1 MIKQNQK
8 YFNRFHVILDG
19 LVIYLSFCL
28 SYAIRFKI
36 EFLKPLMPET
46 RYYRQ
51 LWQYQ
56 RMLLVVVIAYL
67 LLYWRFG
74 LYKPKRFQRPLRELY
89 SLFKANSCG
98 TLFIFIYIFFMKIEH
113 VPRSLLIIFY
123 VLSMIL
129 SMGVRIAIRMI
140 LRRERKKG
148 RNLKHVVIVGESTA
162 ARAYIDRIKGNP
174 HWGFAVHGIFADNV
188 SEGFEYKGVQC
199 IGKIHQLQGYLI
211 EHSHSLDEVAI
222 ALSLREYHKLE
233 AIVNI
238 CEKSGVHTKLIPD
251 YYKFIPTDP
260 VTEDL
265 NGLPVINIRNVPLT
279 NTFNKFIKRSMDIAG
294 SFLCIILF
302 SPIMIGAAIAVKKS
316 SPGPILFCQERIGL
330 HNKPFK
336 MYKFRSMDVQTVDKE
351 KQGWTTAND
360 PRVTKVGKVIRKTS
374 IDELP
379 QLFNVLKG
387 DMSLIGPRPERPQF
401 VEKFKEEIPRYMIK
415 HQVRPG
421 MTGWAQVCGF
431 RGDTSISGRIEHD
444 IYYIENWSV
453 GFDIKIL
460 FLTVFKGFVN
470 ENAY

>member
-1 MIKQNQK
+1 MIKQNQRNL
-8 YFNRFHVILDG
+8 NRLHVLLDAI
-19 LVIYLSFCL
+19 VIYGSFCL

-36 EFLKPLMPET
+36 GFLKPFLPPT
-46 RYYRQ
+46 RYYRL

-56 RMLLVVVIAYL
+56 SMLLVIVPVYL
-67 LLYWRFG
+67 LLYGRFG
-74 LYKPKRFQRPLRELY
+74 LYKPKRLQQPWTEL
-89 SLFKANSCG
+89 SALFKANSCG
-98 TLFIFIYIFFMKIEH
+98 MLFVFIYIFFLRIEH
-113 VPRSLLIIFY
+113 VPRSLLLIFY
-123 VLSMIL
+123 VVSMFLSFL
-129 SMGVRIAIRMI
+129 VRILIRRV
-140 LRRERKKG
+140 LQRERAQG
-148 RNLKHVVIVGESTA
+148 RNLKHIIVVGESA
-162 ARAYIDRIKGNP
+162 ASRAYIDRIKGNP
-174 HWGFAVHGIFADNV
+174 QWGYYVHGIFADNV
-188 SEGFEYKGVQC
+188 PEGFSYQDIPC

-211 EHSHSLDEVAI
+211 ENSLDEVAI

-251 YYKFIPTDP
+251 YYKFIPTHP

-279 NTFNKFIKRSMDIAG
+279 NTVNRLIKRLMDLVG
-294 SFLCIILF
+294 SLVCIVLF
-302 SPIMIGAAIAVKKS
+302 SPIMLGTAIAVKRN

-336 MYKFRSMDVQTVDKE
+336 MYKFRSMGVQTADKE
-351 KQGWTTAND
+351 KQGWTTEND
-360 PRVTKVGKVIRKTS
+360 PRVTSVGKVIRKTS

-421 MTGWAQVCGF
+421 MTGWAQVCGY
-431 RGDTSISGRIEHD
+431 RGDTSIRKRIEHD
-444 IYYIENWSV
+444 IFYIENWTL

-470 ENAY
+470 KNAY

>member
-8 YFNRFHVILDG
+8 YFNRLHV
-19 LVIYLSFCL
+19 VIDAIIIYCSFCL
-28 SYAIRFKI
+28 SHFIRFTI
-36 EFLKPLMPET
+36 LPHA
-46 RYYRQ
+46 RYYLL

-56 RMLLVVVIAYL
+56 TMLAVVVPVYL
-67 LLYWRFG
+67 LLYGRFG
-74 LYKPKRFQRPLRELY
+74 LYKPKRFQRPISEMI

-98 TLFIFIYIFFMKIEH
+98 IIFVFIYIFFGKIEH

-123 VLSMIL
+123 FVSMVLSALVRGIIRSIL
-129 SMGVRIAIRMI
+129 A
-140 LRRERKKG
+140 RERTHG
-148 RNLKHVVIVGESTA
+148 RNLKHVIIVGESA
-162 ARAYIDRIKGNP
+162 ASRAYIDRIKANP
-174 HWGFAVHGIFADNV
+174 QWGYMIHGIFADNV
-188 SEGFEYKGVQC
+188 PDGFSYKGIKA
-199 IGKIHQLQGYLI
+199 IGKIHQLHGYLL
-211 EHSHSLDEVAI
+211 EHDLDEVAI

-233 AIVNI
+233 AIVNN
-238 CEKSGVHTKLIPD
+238 CEKAGIHSKLIPD
-251 YYKFIPTDP
+251 YYKFIPTNP

-265 NGLPVINIRNVPLT
+265 GGLPVINIRNVPLT
-279 NTFNKFIKRSMDIAG
+279 NTFNKVAKRVMDIVG
-294 SFLCIILF
+294 SAICIVIF
-302 SPIMIGAAIAVKKS
+302 SPIMIGTAIAVKRS
-316 SPGPILFCQERIGL
+316 SPGPIIFCQERIGL

-336 MYKFRSMDVQTVDKE
+336 MYKFRSMGVQSNAKE
-351 KQGWTTAND
+351 KEGWTTAND
-360 PRVTKVGKVIRKTS
+360 PRVTGVGKVIRKTS

-379 QLFNVLKG
+379 QLFNVLFG

-444 IYYIENWSV
+444 IFYIENWTF

-470 ENAY
+470 KNAY

>member
-1 MIKQNQK
+1 MIKQNQRNL
-8 YFNRFHVILDG
+8 NRLHVLLDAI
-19 LVIYLSFCL
+19 VIYGSFCL

-36 EFLKPLMPET
+36 DFLKPFLPPT
-46 RYYRQ
+46 RYYRL

-56 RMLLVVVIAYL
+56 SMLLVIIPVYL
-67 LLYWRFG
+67 LLYGRFG
-74 LYKPKRFQRPLRELY
+74 LYKPKRFQQPWTEI
-89 SLFKANSCG
+89 SALFKANSCG
-98 TLFIFIYIFFMKIEH
+98 MLFVLLYIFFLRIEH
-113 VPRSLLIIFY
+113 VPRSLLLIFY
-123 VLSMIL
+123 VVSMFLSFLVRMMIRRVL
-129 SMGVRIAIRMI
+129 Q
-140 LRRERKKG
+140 RERAQG
-148 RNLKHVVIVGESTA
+148 RNLKHIIVVGESA
-162 ARAYIDRIKGNP
+162 ASEAYIDRIKGNP
-174 HWGFAVHGIFADNV
+174 QWGYYVHGIFADNV
-188 SEGFEYKGVQC
+188 PEGFSYRDVPC

-211 EHSHSLDEVAI
+211 ENSLDEVAI

-251 YYKFIPTDP
+251 YYKFIPTHP

-279 NTFNKFIKRSMDIAG
+279 NTVNRLIKRLMDLVG
-294 SFLCIILF
+294 SLVCIVLF
-302 SPIMIGAAIAVKKS
+302 SPIMLGTAIAVKRN

-336 MYKFRSMDVQTVDKE
+336 MYKFRSMGVQTADKE
-351 KQGWTTAND
+351 KQGWTTEND
-360 PRVTKVGKVIRKTS
+360 PRVTSVGKVIRKTS

-421 MTGWAQVCGF
+421 MTGWAQVCGY
-431 RGDTSISGRIEHD
+431 RGDTSIRKRIEHD
-444 IYYIENWSV
+444 IFYIENWTL

-470 ENAY
+470 KNAY